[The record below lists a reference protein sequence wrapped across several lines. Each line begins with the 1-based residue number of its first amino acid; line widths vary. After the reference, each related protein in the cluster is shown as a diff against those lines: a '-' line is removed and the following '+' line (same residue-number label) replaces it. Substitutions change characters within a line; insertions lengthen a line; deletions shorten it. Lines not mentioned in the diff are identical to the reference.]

1 MEALTFFQPN
11 KNLER
16 LHSCLQTRSGAIL
29 FPESRMEQLR
39 SFRILNQ
46 TPPKY
51 LYILLLAVSWL
62 VQAETWDGTLL
73 HMDLVVELDFKE

>member
-1 MEALTFFQPN
+1 
-11 KNLER
+11 
-16 LHSCLQTRSGAIL
+16 
-29 FPESRMEQLR
+29 MEQLR